1 MADRDP
7 LTKQDIV
14 RDLRALGVGPGMT
27 IMVHSSLSALGH
39 VEGGAETLIEALIEA
54 VGPEGTVAMPAMP
67 GGGVFDIETSPSA
80 VGTVTEAFRTYPG
93 VKRSFHPSHSACAIG
108 PRADFL
114 LDDTL
119 DHPTAIGAE
128 SPWGRLSRLPEA
140 HVLLLGVDQDRNT
153 LLHHPEE
160 IIRAPYLNTIERRY
174 LDEDGNVQTK
184 TLELF
189 PGPHRDFIGLEP
201 VIRESGAMRI
211 GKVGNAV
218 ARLMHAMTTV
228 EAVTEALRKDRAA
241 VLCDNPNCDD
251 CVMQRA
257 QIKAHDLAQYDFTA
271 SALLDE
277 LIDDLR
283 DAATGGPEE
292 HAGGLQA
299 VWNEGMRSVELGPA
313 LTRQLIVEPQTTAGL
328 AADLAE
334 FDMSISCVHCGLT
347 AQELFADEE
356 TVSGCVSDAAEIAR
370 SFDCELL
377 KVTAPPQGTSAEEAV
392 ARLRAVC
399 NAAGE
404 DLCVIF
410 ENTPGSAWDS
420 GEACDRILRALADD
434 CNVGFAFNPAHFA
447 NVGEKPF
454 LGTYRATKLKR
465 DTRIIYAT
473 DGCFPGRPRYT
484 LPAQGNGELK
494 EVISIFRARSFDGFV
509 TLKMGVREGTEEF
522 RRQAA
527 AFRRMLET
535 S

>member
-1 MADRDP
+1 MAESGA

-14 RDLRALGVGPGMT
+14 NDLRRLGVGPGMT

-67 GGGVFDIETSPSA
+67 GSGVFDIESSPST
-80 VGTVTEAFRTYPG
+80 VGTVTEVFRTYPG
-93 VKRSFHPSHSACAIG
+93 VRRSFHPSHSACAIG

-114 LDDTL
+114 LEDTL

-160 IIRAPYLNTIERRY
+160 VVRAPYLNTIQREYRA
-174 LDEDGNVQTK
+174 EDGSVRTK

-201 VIRESGAMRI
+201 IIMASGAMRI

-228 EAVTEALRKDRAA
+228 EAVTEALRKDPAA

-257 QIKAHDLAQYDFTA
+257 KIKAHDLARYDFTA

-283 DAATGGPEE
+283 DAATGGE

-299 VWNEGMRSVELGPA
+299 VWNEGIRTVELGPA
-313 LTRQLIVEPQTTAGL
+313 LTRQLLEDPQATAGL
-328 AADLAE
+328 AADLSELGIA
-334 FDMSISCVHCGLT
+334 ISCVHCGLT
-347 AQELFADEE
+347 TQELFADEP
-356 TVSGCVSDAAEIAR
+356 TVGRCVRDAAEIAR

-377 KVTAPPQGTSAEEAV
+377 KVPAPPQGTEIGDALV
-392 ARLRAVC
+392 RLRAIC
-399 NAAGE
+399 DAAG
-404 DLCVIF
+404 DALAVVL

-420 GEACDRILRALADD
+420 GEACDRVLRAVADE

-447 NVGEKPF
+447 NVGERPF

-465 DTRIIYAT
+465 FTRIIYAT
-473 DGCFPGRPRYT
+473 DGCFPGRPPYA
-484 LPAQGNGELK
+484 LPAEGNAEVK

-509 TLKMGVREGTEEF
+509 TLKMGDRRGTREF
-522 RRQAA
+522 QRQAA
-527 AFRRMLET
+527 AFRRLLET